1 MAGEAA
7 RLLTFLLRPLASW
20 LDDPATE
27 EICINRPGELF
38 VRQRGQFRAE
48 AVPLDYAGLEDIA
61 TLFLGERGEAP
72 IIQDQ

>member
-7 RLLTFLLRPLASW
+7 RLLTFLLLPLASW

-48 AVPLDYAGLEDIA
+48 DRAARLCRPRGYRHAG
-61 TLFLGERGEAP
+61 RGAA
-72 IIQDQ
+72 